1 MKWIT
6 RERPK
11 IDRVACPWLIARFI
25 DKAPE
30 FIFVPPAEVIPQA
43 ALLEAIP
50 YDVENVEL
58 SHVGPLCSFDAF
70 LLKYQLTDP
79 ALAELAIIV
88 RGADTD
94 MHSLHPACAGLF
106 AISLGLSHNF
116 EDDHEQLR
124 HGFVMYDALYAW
136 CRHARGEKHN
146 WNPQSTPTVPER

>member
-11 IDRVACPWLIARFI
+11 IDRVACPWLITRFI
-25 DKAPE
+25 DEAPE
-30 FIFVPPAEVIPQA
+30 FHFVPSSEVIPQA
-43 ALLEAIP
+43 AALDAIP

-70 LLKYQLTDP
+70 LLKFQLTDP
-79 ALAELAIIV
+79 ALAELALIV

-94 MHSLHPACAGLF
+94 THSLHPACAGLF

-116 EDDHEQLR
+116 TDDHQQLLQ
-124 HGFVMYDALYAW
+124 GFIMYDALYAW

-146 WNPQSTPTVPER
+146 WNPQSSPVPSP